1 MSDDA
6 ARVEAARRD
15 FEWEVFV
22 ASDGIKSIRQSGMTH
37 EDAFVAGA
45 AWQAAQDQAEL
56 ATWQKIANEQEDQIE
71 AYRAE
76 TASLIQAAQPVVASA
91 EQVERVALAIAQ
103 DHGHGRIP
111 GPCAEQFHREAR
123 AAIAALGIT
132 VEPTRTDLCS
142 ICGEYPSHVEH
153 RHTVEPTPHAQCTP
167 PFHVA
172 ECDDY
177 SEDIGYGVRTCGG
190 CGQRV
195 PLYVMGVMC
204 AHYVDGKVCGWSH
217 S

>member
-1 MSDDA
+1 MSGEWLWAEMEKA
-6 ARVEAARRD
+6 AKEY
-15 FEWEVFV
+15 
-22 ASDGIKSIRQSGMTH
+22 
-37 EDAFVAGA
+37 
-45 AWQAAQDQAEL
+45 AEIPEHL
-56 ATWQKIANEQEDQIE
+56 
-71 AYRAE
+71 R
-76 TASLIQAAQPVVASA
+76 PVITV
-91 EQVERVALAIAQ
+91 V
-103 DHGHGRIP
+103 
-111 GPCAEQFHREAR
+111 
-123 AAIAALGIT
+123 IT

-195 PLYVMGVMC
+195 PLYVMRVMC